1 MENGTVELARRDTLE
16 KKVMPQEGITSYIKA
31 LLDEIQENIYSKA
44 LNFRNTSM
52 HRVDTWDEL
61 VDVLENKGGFALAHW
76 DGTVESE
83 EKIKQTKATIR
94 CLPTDAEQEDGKCI
108 VSGKPSKQRVV
119 IAKAY

>member
-1 MENGTVELARRDTLE
+1 
-16 KKVMPQEGITSYIKA
+16 
-31 LLDEIQENIYSKA
+31 
-44 LNFRNTSM
+44 M
-52 HRVDTWDEL
+52 HPVDTWDEL

-83 EKIKQTKATIR
+83 ERIKETKATIR
-94 CLPTDAEQEDGKCI
+94 CLPIDAEQEDGECI